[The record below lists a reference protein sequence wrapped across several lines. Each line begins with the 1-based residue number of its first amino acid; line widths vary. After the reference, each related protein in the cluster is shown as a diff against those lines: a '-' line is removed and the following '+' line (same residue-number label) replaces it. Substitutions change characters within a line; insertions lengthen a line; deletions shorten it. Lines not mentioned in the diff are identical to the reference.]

1 MTLLGMEQ
9 IETSLR
15 IVTSV
20 APVALYFLL
29 LGLLNTRR
37 HPQLLTGRQDS
48 ALLTLALSPLAV
60 APVIHWLGGGLPT
73 ALACGVILAGG
84 VWLLSPRGRT
94 WVIYNLPAS
103 NVRRSARHILTSMGI
118 ATRPTDAGLR
128 FDEGDGRID
137 ISHFPILRNVTLRLS
152 GSREELWR
160 QFETRLHDQLQ
171 HVETEPSPM
180 AVSLLLV
187 ATAMIVAPL
196 ALMVHHAPEIVR
208 LLTDLLQ

>member
-9 IETSLR
+9 IEASLR
-15 IVTSV
+15 IVTTV

-48 ALLTLALSPLAV
+48 ALLTLALSPLVV
-60 APVIHWLGGGLPT
+60 APVIHWLGGGLHT
-73 ALACGVILAGG
+73 ALACGLILAGG
-84 VWLLSPRGRT
+84 VWLLTPRGRT

-103 NVRRSARHILTSMGI
+103 NVRRTAGQILKSMGV
-118 ATRPTDAGLR
+118 TTTPTDAGLQ
-128 FDEGDGRID
+128 FDDSDGRVD
-137 ISHFPILRNVTLRLS
+137 VSHFPILRNVTLRLS
-152 GSREELWR
+152 GGGEDLGRN
-160 QFETRLHDQLQ
+160 FEARLQERLQ

-180 AVSLLLV
+180 AVSLLLL
-187 ATAMIVAPL
+187 ATAMIIAPM

-208 LLTDLLQ
+208 LLSDLLQ

>member
-9 IETSLR
+9 IEASLR

-37 HPQLLTGRQDS
+37 HPQLLSGRQDS
-48 ALLTLALSPLAV
+48 ALLTLAISPLII
-60 APVIHWLGGGLPT
+60 APVIHWLGGGLHT
-73 ALACGVILAGG
+73 ALACGLLLAGG

-103 NVRRSARHILTSMGI
+103 NVRRTVQRILTSLGV
-118 ATRPTDAGLR
+118 ATKPTGAGLA
-128 FDEGDGRID
+128 FENSDGGVD

-152 GSREELWR
+152 GGDEELWAA
-160 QFETRLHDQLQ
+160 FEAKLHAQLLR
-171 HVETEPSPM
+171 VESEPSPM
-180 AVSLLLV
+180 AVTLLLV

-196 ALMVHHAPEIVR
+196 TLMVHHAPEIVR

>member
-29 LGLLNTRR
+29 LGLLNTRK

-48 ALLTLALSPLAV
+48 AMLTLALSPLMI
-60 APVIHWLGGGLPT
+60 APVIHWLGGGLHT
-73 ALACGVILAGG
+73 ALACGLLLAGG

-94 WVIYNLPAS
+94 WVVYNLPVS
-103 NVRRSARHILTSMGI
+103 SVRRSAKHILKSMGI
-118 ATRPTDAGLR
+118 SASLTAAGLQ
-128 FDEGDGRID
+128 FDDGDGRID
-137 ISHFPILRNVTLRLS
+137 LSHFPILRNVTLRLTG
-152 GSREELWR
+152 GSEDIWR
-160 QFETRLHDQLQ
+160 TFETRLHEQLQ

-187 ATAMIVAPL
+187 ATAMIVAPM

>member
-1 MTLLGMEQ
+1 MMLLGMEP

-15 IVTSV
+15 IVTTV

-48 ALLTLALSPLAV
+48 ALLTLAMSPLV
-60 APVIHWLGGGLPT
+60 IAPIIYWLGGGLQT
-73 ALACGVILAGG
+73 ALVCGLVLAAG
-84 VWLLSPRGRT
+84 VWILTPRDRT

-103 NVRRSARHILTSMGI
+103 NVRRTTERIFRSLGVETQS
-118 ATRPTDAGLR
+118 TDAGLR
-128 FDEGDGRID
+128 FEDGEVE
-137 ISHFPILRNVTLRLS
+137 ISHFPVLRNVTLRLT
-152 GSREELWR
+152 GGDGELW
-160 QFETRLHDQLQ
+160 QKFETRLQEQLQ

-180 AVSLLLV
+180 AVTLLLL
-187 ATAMIVAPL
+187 ATTMIVAPMT
-196 ALMVHHAPEIVR
+196 LMVHHAPEIVR